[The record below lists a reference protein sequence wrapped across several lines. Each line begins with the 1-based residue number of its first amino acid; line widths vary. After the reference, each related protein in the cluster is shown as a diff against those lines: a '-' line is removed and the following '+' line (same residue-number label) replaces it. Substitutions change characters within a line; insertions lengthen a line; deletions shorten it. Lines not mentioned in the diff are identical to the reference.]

1 MEAERHPAS
10 SETDTLHSLAKLVAS
25 YLRDGEGESLPSKQ
39 AVASSNL
46 VSRSNLPRLHRPLG
60 AFTPPSY

>member
-10 SETDTLHSLAKLVAS
+10 SETDTLHSLAKLVAA

-46 VSRSNLPRLHRPLG
+46 VSRSNFSRLHRPLG
-60 AFTPPSY
+60 SFTPLSY